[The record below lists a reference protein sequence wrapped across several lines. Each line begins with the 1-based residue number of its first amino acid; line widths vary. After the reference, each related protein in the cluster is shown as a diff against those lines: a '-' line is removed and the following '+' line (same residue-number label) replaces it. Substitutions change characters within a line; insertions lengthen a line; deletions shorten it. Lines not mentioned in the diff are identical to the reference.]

1 VVVMELSIFTVV
13 ALIGVVTLFGS
24 GVLLIWKGLHSHE
37 GHLPRG
43 ADAVLDAIASGA
55 VVPPS
60 RREYGRDM
68 TGEHVRLIPAGASAP
83 VVDDEGPSPDV
94 AKSTTGDVETDDE
107 TDDERSPDD
116 RQPVGV
122 AGLRSD
128 DTGELSINQ
137 REFFAVEPELKR
149 F

>member
-1 VVVMELSIFTVV
+1 MELSIFTVV
-13 ALIGVVTLFGS
+13 ALIGVVALFGS
-24 GVLLIWKGLHSHE
+24 GVLLIWKGLHSHD
-37 GHLPRG
+37 GHLPKG

-68 TGEHVRLIPAGASAP
+68 TGEHVRLIPAGSNEPAADADTPIIDTADS
-83 VVDDEGPSPDV
+83 DSEEDEADGEQ
-94 AKSTTGDVETDDE
+94 ATEE
-107 TDDERSPDD
+107 